1 MQLQVQSRPVGDV
14 MVVQCN
20 GRIVAGPEVQAL
32 QYQMERVMREHH
44 DIVLQLEQVQ
54 FVDSSGIGALV
65 RLVSSA
71 RANYRN
77 ISLFALP
84 QVLRK
89 TLEVTNLLPLFKAYD
104 SEAEAIT
111 AAYLGSRY
119 ATGDAGDTQLRILC
133 VFDSAEV
140 RAFLGEVLCRAGF
153 RALTSGNVHDAKILL
168 KATKAKLV
176 VLGANMQSVHGVS
189 TKQAFEEIDPSVS
202 LIVLDADFAAR
213 DPGEAAVKLLERVR
227 GGVQGKAS

>member
-1 MQLQVQSRPVGDV
+1 MQLLVQTRPVGDV
-14 MVVQCN
+14 IVVQCN
-20 GRIVAGPEVQAL
+20 GRIVAGPEVQSL
-32 QYQMERVMREHH
+32 QYQMERAMREHR

-71 RANYRN
+71 KTSDHNV
-77 ISLFALP
+77 SLCALP

-89 TLEVTNLLPLFKAYD
+89 TLEVTNLLPLFKTYE

-111 AAYLGSRY
+111 AAYMGSRY
-119 ATGDAGDTQLRILC
+119 GAGEAGDTQPRILC

-153 RALTSGNVHDAKILL
+153 RALTSGNVPDAKILL

-176 VLGANMQSVHGVS
+176 VLGGNMQSVHGAS
-189 TKQAFEEIDPSVS
+189 TQHAFEEIDPSVS

-213 DPGEAAVKLLERVR
+213 DPGEAAMKLLERIR
-227 GGVQGKAS
+227 SAVQAKAS

>member
-14 MVVQCN
+14 MVVQCS

-32 QYQMERVMREHH
+32 QYQMERAMREHR

-71 RANYRN
+71 RANDRN
-77 ISLFALP
+77 VSLCALP

-89 TLEVTNLLPLFKAYD
+89 TLEVTNLLPLFHCYD
-104 SEAEAIT
+104 SEADAIT
-111 AAYLGSRY
+111 AAYLGSHG
-119 ATGDAGDTQLRILC
+119 AAESGDTQLRILC

-153 RALTSGNVHDAKILL
+153 KALTSGNVHDAKILL

-176 VLGANMQSVHGVS
+176 VLGGNMQSVHGAS
-189 TKQAFEEIDPSVS
+189 TKQAFEQIDPTVS

-213 DPGEAAVKLLERVR
+213 DPGEAAVQLLERIR
-227 GGVQGKAS
+227 SGVQGKAS